1 MNAKEKLRNDI
12 LTDMRVHM
20 DTNTLLILEKVLV
33 QVFQGLEITKSETC
47 PATIDN
53 TNQYI
58 KELFMVRKAPK
69 LSPETAKYY
78 LNTIDELIMTINKPL
93 INMTESDVEFY
104 LMGKAKSNSN
114 ASLNNLL
121 RNVSA
126 FFTWMRKAKLISDNP
141 CDGIERFT
149 APEKPI
155 DHLEAQQVELLKNG
169 CKFKRDRA
177 LIEFMRCTAMRR
189 GEIPLVKIQDIDFR
203 SGKLLIYGKKSHK
216 YRTVYL
222 DNVALHYIHEYLE
235 ERNVGENSSEPLFT
249 YVRGDKTQALDVDG
263 IYVAIKN
270 IARRAN
276 IDKNVYPH
284 IFRKTAATNIVKRGG
299 SDELAGEYL
308 GHAPRNVTARHYTYK
323 DEQHV
328 ERIFHDFVEA
338 I

>member
-1 MNAKEKLRNDI
+1 MEVKERLRNDI
-12 LTDMRVHM
+12 IAAMRVHT
-20 DTNTLLILEKVLV
+20 DTNTLLILEKVIV
-33 QVFQGLEITKSETC
+33 QNLQGIEITKSETC

-58 KELFMVRKAPK
+58 KELFWARKAPK
-69 LSPETAKYY
+69 LSSETTKYY
-78 LNTIDELIMTINKPL
+78 LSTIDELIAIINKPL
-93 INMTESDVEFY
+93 INVTESDVEYY
-104 LMGKAKSNSN
+104 LMTKQKSNSG

-121 RNVSA
+121 RNLSA
-126 FFTWMRKAKLISDNP
+126 FFTWMRKAKIIPSNP
-141 CDGIERFT
+141 CDGIERFAT
-149 APEKPI
+149 PTKPI
-155 DHLEAQQVELLKNG
+155 DHLDAQQVELLKNG

-189 GEIPLVKIQDIDFR
+189 GEIPSVKIQDIDFR
-203 SGKLLIYGKKSHK
+203 TGRLLIYGKKSHK

-222 DNVALHYIHEYLE
+222 DNVALYYINEYLD
-235 ERNVGENSSEPLFT
+235 ERKVGENSKEPLFT
-249 YVRGDKTQALDVDG
+249 HVRGDMTRALDVDG

-284 IFRKTAATNIVKRGG
+284 IFRKTVATNIVKRGG
-299 SDELAGEYL
+299 SDEIAGEYL

-323 DEQHV
+323 DEMHV
-328 ERIFHDFVEA
+328 ERIFKNYVEA